1 MALIATLKAYE
12 RHLSAAAMVSGFA
25 LDNLAFGRIDHP
37 ATQIVLASYLII
49 AAVSIVLL
57 HYYEECAQK
66 RGERFRWAG
75 MLSAFTQFA
84 FGGLWSAFLIFY
96 ARSAVM
102 ATSWPFLVILAAVL
116 LGNEIFRDYRSRL
129 VFTAILFFFALFSY
143 ATFVVPIFTGR
154 LDTMT
159 FVASGALAVLV
170 YAGFLAALALLA
182 RSRFSRDLSQIIA
195 GAAFIFVSLNTLY
208 YMDVLPPLP
217 LALADAGIFT
227 SKDAVARKYQE
238 ANAFLPWYKRFND
251 PQTYQVAAG
260 QPLYAFS
267 AVFAPDGLTT
277 QIVHEWEWYD
287 EAHGK
292 WVTESVIPFD
302 IAGGRANGYR
312 GFTDKTNLQN
322 GPWRVDVETRDGR
335 VISRVNFIVHRT

>member
-1 MALIATLKAYE
+1 MALLATLKAYE
-12 RHLSAAAMVSGFA
+12 RHLSAAAMVGGFA

-37 ATQIVLASYLII
+37 ATQIVLASYLVI
-49 AAVSIVLL
+49 AAGSIVLL

-75 MLSAFTQFA
+75 VLSAFTQFA

-96 ARSAVM
+96 SRSAVM
-102 ATSWPFLVILAAVL
+102 VTSWPFLVILAAIF

-143 ATFVVPIFTGR
+143 ASFVVPIFTGR

-159 FVASGALAVLV
+159 FAASAAVAILVFAV
-170 YAGFLAALALLA
+170 FLTALALLA
-182 RSRFSRDLSQIIA
+182 RSRFSQDLGQIVA
-195 GAAFIFVSLNTLY
+195 GAVFILVSLSTFY

-217 LALADAGIFT
+217 LALADAGIFA
-227 SKDAVARKYQE
+227 SKDAVARKYHSQT
-238 ANAFLPWYKRFND
+238 AFLPWYRRFND
-251 PQTYQVAAG
+251 PGQYRMPAG
-260 QPLYAFS
+260 RPLYAFS

-287 EAHGK
+287 AAHSK
-292 WVTESVIPFD
+292 WVTETVITFP
-302 IAGGRANGYR
+302 ITGGRQNGYR
-312 GFTDKTNLQN
+312 GYSTKANLRD

-335 VISRVNFIVHRT
+335 VISRVNFVVG